1 MKSYDYGMDFNLEN
15 LSAML
20 IKAPLITSLPE
31 LPSLLLIENGVHGN
45 GVFSL

>member
-1 MKSYDYGMDFNLEN
+1 MIMEMDFSLEN

-20 IKAPLITSLPE
+20 IKASEVITSLPE
-31 LPSLLLIENGVHGN
+31 FPSLLLIKNGVHGN